1 MTNVKVSIEFNQDNK
16 LAFVVRGNVEQEIN
30 INDEVKAKF
39 NKLIEK
45 TDTSNA
51 LSYVNANFTDEVYD
65 AMAIAFENAVNKE
78 YKRVYES

>member
-16 LAFVVRGNVEQEIN
+16 LAIVVRGNVEQEIN
-30 INDEVKAKF
+30 INDEVKTKF

-51 LSYVNANFTDEVYD
+51 LSYLNAYFTDEVYD
-65 AMAIAFENAVNKE
+65 AIAIAFENVVNKE
-78 YKRVYES
+78 YKRLYE